1 MPSLFLMENKQHITV
16 DNRYEL
22 LYAVYRKGGKK

>member
-1 MPSLFLMENKQHITV
+1 MPSLFLMENKQYTTV

-22 LYAVYRKGGKK
+22 LYTVYKQRRHI